1 MLISVLIAYYL
12 DGDWQEGLH
21 GDGLVHVFYV
31 HDDTPRYT
39 LDVHSLP
46 LAESLRVLI
55 IFAANSRPDVF

>member
-31 HDDTPRYT
+31 HEDTPNT

-55 IFAANSRPDVF
+55 IFAANSRHDVF